1 MNDLI
6 GGRSVAAVTA
16 ISADAERRA
25 AVHAALGEPARVAVV
40 DELQRS
46 DRSPK
51 ELSDRLGVAPS
62 LLAFHLDALEHAGLI
77 ERIASSG
84 DRRRRY
90 VRLRPDR
97 LDLRLGAAPVDASTP
112 MLFVCTQNSA
122 RSQLAAAA
130 WRADRGGDASSAGTA
145 PADAVHPGAVAAAER
160 AGLDLGDGRP
170 RRLGVVPADVQVVT
184 VCDLAHEQLPSVP
197 AWHWSIPDPAID
209 GTDAAFDEALDLI
222 RRRITT
228 ITTPTNDPQEQ
239 R

>member
-1 MNDLI
+1 M
-6 GGRSVAAVTA
+6 TA

-97 LDLRLGAAPVDASTP
+97 LDLRLVAAPVDASTP

>member
-1 MNDLI
+1 M
-6 GGRSVAAVTA
+6 TA

>member
-1 MNDLI
+1 MT
-6 GGRSVAAVTA
+6 G

-25 AVHAALGEPARVAVV
+25 AVHAALGEPVRVAVV

-51 ELSDRLGVAPS
+51 ELSALLGVAPS

-97 LDLRLGAAPVDASTP
+97 LDLRLGAAPVDPATP

-130 WRADRGGDASSAGTA
+130 WRADRGGPAASAGTE
-145 PADAVHPGAVAAAER
+145 PADAVHPGAVAAAAR
-160 AGLDLGDGRP
+160 AGLDLGHARP
-170 RRLGVVPADVQVVT
+170 QRLETVPEGTTVVT

-197 AWHWSIPDPAID
+197 AWHWSIPDPAVD

-228 ITTPTNDPQEQ
+228 LTTTTGTTPTNDPQEQ

>member
-1 MNDLI
+1 MT
-6 GGRSVAAVTA
+6 G

-25 AVHAALGEPARVAVV
+25 GVHAALAEPARVAVV

-51 ELSDRLGVAPS
+51 ELSDLLGVAPS
-62 LLAFHLDALEHAGLI
+62 LLAFHLDALEHAGLV
-77 ERIASSG
+77 ERITSSG

-90 VRLRPDR
+90 VRLRPDA
-97 LDLRLGAAPVDASTP
+97 LDVGRSPAPIDTTTP

-130 WRADRGGDASSAGTA
+130 WRADRGGAATSAGTE
-145 PADAVHPGAVAAAER
+145 PADAVHPGAVAAAAR
-160 AGLDLGDGRP
+160 AGLDLGDARP
-170 RRLGVVPADVQVVT
+170 QRLDDVPADAVVVT
-184 VCDLAHEQLPSVP
+184 VCDLAHEQLPDVP

-209 GTDAAFDEALDLI
+209 GSDAAFDHALDLI
-222 RRRITT
+222 RTRITT
-228 ITTPTNDPQEQ
+228 VTTTDNPQEQ